1 MPWDKGRGDAVNS
14 WRRSTGAVL
23 VLAMLLPAC
32 ATTGPGGKK
41 SVILIGETEERDI
54 GAKMAAQIR
63 AEKKV
68 FTDRVVTDYVSRTG
82 QRIAALSDRPNITYQ
97 FTVIEDKSL
106 NAFALPGGYVYIH
119 TGLLRQL
126 DSQSQLAGVLGHEI
140 SHIVARHSV
149 KLLQEGLG
157 LQILSSLV
165 FGGAGEGTQAA
176 VGVGLALIMRG
187 YSRGAE
193 EEADSYGTIYMTR
206 AGYNPEGM
214 AQVMDKLAA
223 VTSSGDGFWE
233 NLAADHPPAAKR
245 AAAVRAEIKAKGL
258 DAGLPFDPEPYRTIK
273 SRVP

>member
-1 MPWDKGRGDAVNS
+1 MNS
-14 WRRSTGAVL
+14 VL
-23 VLAMLLPAC
+23 RHVGTTLALAFVLFGC
-32 ATTGPGGKK
+32 TTTGPGGKK

-54 GAKMAAQIR
+54 GAKMAAQVR

-68 FTDRVVTDYVSRTG
+68 YTDALVTDYVNRTG
-82 QRIAALSDRPNITYQ
+82 QRIARLSDRPNIPYQ
-97 FTVIEDKSL
+97 FTVIEDKTL

-119 TGLLRQL
+119 TGLLREL

-157 LQILSSLV
+157 LQILSALV
-165 FGGAGEGTQAA
+165 FGGSGQATQTA
-176 VGVGLALIMRG
+176 VNLGLALVLRG

-193 EEADSYGTIYMTR
+193 EEADSYGTTYMAR

-223 VTSSGDGFWE
+223 LSGGGEGFWE
-233 NLAADHPPAAKR
+233 NLASDHPPAAKR

-258 DAGLPFDPEPYRTIK
+258 DAGLPFDPEPYAAVK
-273 SRVP
+273 SRVR